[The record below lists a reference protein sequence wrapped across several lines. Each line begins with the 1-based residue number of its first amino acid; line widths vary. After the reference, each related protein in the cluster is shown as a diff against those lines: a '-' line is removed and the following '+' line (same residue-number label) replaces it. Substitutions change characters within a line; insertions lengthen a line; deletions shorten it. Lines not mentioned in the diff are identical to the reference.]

1 MASAKEF
8 VQSPSMEVLETFK
21 KDMLMQIAQEL
32 QLEVKRSTR
41 KHELKRLIVEQ
52 LVDEDVLPDSCLEV
66 YKPLPMEPSGQYE
79 IRRLEIERELRLK
92 ELEAQQRKEELEAQ
106 QRKEELEAQQRKEEL
121 EAQQRKEELEAQQRK
136 EELEAQQRKEELEA
150 QQRKEE
156 LEAQQRKEELEA
168 QKEER
173 ALKHEREMRALELN
187 ARRIAHEESIATKF
201 DLGKNV

>member
-21 KDMLMQIAQEL
+21 KDILVQIAQEL

-66 YKPLPMEPSGQYE
+66 YKPLPMEPSGQFE
-79 IRRLEIERELRLK
+79 IRRLEIERELKLREFEARER

-106 QRKEELEAQQRKEEL
+106 QRKEELEAQQ
-121 EAQQRKEELEAQQRK
+121 
-136 EELEAQQRKEELEA
+136 
-150 QQRKEE
+150 
-156 LEAQQRKEELEA
+156 
-168 QKEER
+168 
-173 ALKHEREMRALELN
+173 
-187 ARRIAHEESIATKF
+187 
-201 DLGKNV
+201 

>member
-41 KHELKRLIVEQ
+41 KHELKRFIVEQ

-66 YKPLPMEPSGQYE
+66 YKPLPMESSGQFE
-79 IRRLEIERELRLK
+79 IRRLEIERELKLREFEARER

-106 QRKEELEAQQRKEEL
+106 QRKEELEAQQ
-121 EAQQRKEELEAQQRK
+121 
-136 EELEAQQRKEELEA
+136 
-150 QQRKEE
+150 
-156 LEAQQRKEELEA
+156 
-168 QKEER
+168 
-173 ALKHEREMRALELN
+173 
-187 ARRIAHEESIATKF
+187 
-201 DLGKNV
+201 

>member
-8 VQSPSMEVLETFK
+8 VHSPSMEVLETFK
-21 KDMLMQIAQEL
+21 KDTLMQVASEL
-32 QLEVKRSTR
+32 QLEVKRSTC
-41 KHELKRLIVEQ
+41 KNELKRLIVEQ
-52 LVDEDVLPDSCLEV
+52 LVDADVLPDSCLEV
-66 YKPLPMEPSGQYE
+66 YKPLSMEPSGQFE
-79 IRRLEIERELRLK
+79 LRRLEIERELKLREFEARER
-92 ELEAQQRKEELEAQ
+92 ELDAQ
-106 QRKEELEAQQRKEEL
+106 
-121 EAQQRKEELEAQQRK
+121 
-136 EELEAQQRKEELEA
+136 A

-187 ARRIAHEESIATKF
+187 ARRIAHEVSIATKF

>member
-92 ELEAQQRKEELEAQ
+92 ELETQAQQRKEELEAQ

-121 EAQQRKEELEAQQRK
+121 EAQ
-136 EELEAQQRKEELEA
+136 
-150 QQRKEE
+150 
-156 LEAQQRKEELEA
+156 A

>member
-79 IRRLEIERELRLK
+79 IRRLEIERELKLREFEARER
-92 ELEAQQRKEELEAQ
+92 ELEAQQRKEKA
-106 QRKEELEAQQRKEEL
+106 RKEELEAQAQR
-121 EAQQRKEELEAQQRK
+121 
-136 EELEAQQRKEELEA
+136 
-150 QQRKEE
+150 
-156 LEAQQRKEELEA
+156 
-168 QKEER
+168 EER
-173 ALKHEREMRALELN
+173 NMKE
-187 ARRIAHEESIATKF
+187 K
-201 DLGKNV
+201 